1 MSIKGLDSFFDV
13 LEVLKT
19 PEVFEQRA
27 KELQEETRK
36 YEEAIQSITKLQS
49 VNDFIKEINLN
60 KQNAKEVLETAHSSA
75 IVIRDAAE
83 KYSREQT
90 QSIREQQRTLA
101 KELEVVV
108 EKEKELLA
116 QQTLIEEKDKFLN
129 DKEASLLKKMQEVES
144 ISKELELRKQKYLS
158 ILND

>member
-1 MSIKGLDSFFDV
+1 MSVKGLDSFFDV

-90 QSIREQQRTLA
+90 QSIREQQRTL
-101 KELEVVV
+101 
-108 EKEKELLA
+108 
-116 QQTLIEEKDKFLN
+116 
-129 DKEASLLKKMQEVES
+129 
-144 ISKELELRKQKYLS
+144 
-158 ILND
+158 

>member
-1 MSIKGLDSFFDV
+1 MC
-13 LEVLKT
+13 
-19 PEVFEQRA
+19 
-27 KELQEETRK
+27 
-36 YEEAIQSITKLQS
+36 
-49 VNDFIKEINLN
+49 
-60 KQNAKEVLETAHSSA
+60 
-75 IVIRDAAE
+75 IRD
-83 KYSREQT
+83 SLT
-90 QSIREQQRTLA
+90 
-101 KELEVVV
+101 KEMEIVV